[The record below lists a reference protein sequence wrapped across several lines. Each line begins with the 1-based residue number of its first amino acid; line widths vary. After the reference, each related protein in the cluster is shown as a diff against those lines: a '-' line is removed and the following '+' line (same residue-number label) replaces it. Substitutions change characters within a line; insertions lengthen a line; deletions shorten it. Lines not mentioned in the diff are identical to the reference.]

1 MNAQSAFSFRRR
13 ASNRTCCVAAMST
26 ADPTGEGGGGGGG
39 ENAATT
45 KVDRNASPSTPT
57 TDTGGVPVQSS
68 TVQQQHPPPSPLSGC
83 YLLVVLPEPHTAQH
97 KDLILNRLAKGK
109 SVNDP
114 SARTNRHSPIA
125 NWSARSLAFP
135 LARRSLRCL
144 PRWKVGGHARG
155 CERDDPSARDDSFA
169 ERTTCRH
176 GPREWMYRCPWLRVI
191 GTHRRMRN
199 RDYMRDW

>member
-1 MNAQSAFSFRRR
+1 
-13 ASNRTCCVAAMST
+13 MST

-83 YLLVVLPEPHTAQH
+83 YLLVVLPEPHTVQH

-155 CERDDPSARDDSFA
+155 CERVILLQGMTLLLRERLADTGLANGCIVVLGYALSARIDA
-169 ERTTCRH
+169 CAIAITRA
-176 GPREWMYRCPWLRVI
+176 I
-191 GTHRRMRN
+191 GSV
-199 RDYMRDW
+199 